1 MKYVWAVLKN
11 LTVLGIAIAIF
22 GKANS
27 DYEYIVFSLLVMIY
41 LSIGWSMTWHKMITA
56 TSMIALDKHFWHI
69 RKLLKERHISNTTL
83 NPGNSILEEGNP
95 YMKLSQESEEFGK
108 VTSEEEQI
116 AEVEKEMRKA
126 RINFYIE
133 AGFTCIIFLLA
144 LWYLLEGLA
153 R

>member
-1 MKYVWAVLKN
+1 MKYVWTVLKN
-11 LTVLGIAIAIF
+11 LIVLGIAIAIF

-83 NPGNSILEEGNP
+83 NPGNSNLEEDNP
-95 YMKLSQESEEFGK
+95 YMKLFQESEQFGK
-108 VTSEEEQI
+108 TISEEKQF
-116 AEVEKEMRKA
+116 AEGEKDMRKE

-133 AGFTCIIFLLA
+133 AGFTCIIFLVA
-144 LWYLLEGLA
+144 LWHLLEGIA